1 MSYDIDTEAIRRVA
15 RKIGSIAT
23 SVQDLSSD
31 DIPAIERSLDGN
43 FEGEAAKPL
52 EEVLADLRK
61 DVKGMG
67 NGLKAIQQELL
78 RSNPTLQLEVLI
90 GSVRNTARM
99 ESVMATYK
107 PDIVFHAAA
116 HKELL
121 QHFS

>member
-43 FEGEAAKPL
+43 FEGEAAKAL

-78 RSNPTLQLEVLI
+78 AYARRVDEADEKAAQLI
-90 GSVRNTARM
+90 GS
-99 ESVMATYK
+99 K
-107 PDIVFHAAA
+107 
-116 HKELL
+116 
-121 QHFS
+121 